1 MFPNNKEIGNLI
13 DEYNELIINDK
24 SDIEK
29 KRIQSTKNKTKFN
42 INNYNY
48 DNNNLNKNIS
58 KTNLNENK
66 NIKIIK
72 QNIYEKYNIIPLPNK
87 RFIKDLY
94 ENNNKSY
101 SNIKNDSYNIL
112 FQNNNNNEELIN
124 EQNNKINNYKNTMNK
139 ELLEILRNEKQKD
152 ELRQRE
158 LEQLDYNDPQR
169 IILEKKF
176 REVFK
181 SYLKDIWND
190 LSQRKLENDITGIS
204 KITFSSYYN
213 LPGIILDRLFNVFDS
228 TNSGVLKLSDFTKGM
243 ITLFCEDFE
252 ICCPFIF
259 NFYDFDKDGKIS
271 KEDIRTVLSYVSLSQ
286 EIQNYKSRVHSQ
298 KELSDILEKCFSK
311 IKGDKMD
318 YTNFKNIIENE
329 ASDIYIMILLFLY
342 EKKPFTKKTL
352 TAYLKITK
360 DSPIASPIDK
370 SPSKLFVSPSK
381 GLSFSPYKVI
391 TRNSKRTVTLKEN
404 ISNAKMRE

>member
-42 INNYNY
+42 INNY
-48 DNNNLNKNIS
+48 DNNNLNKNI
-58 KTNLNENK
+58 
-66 NIKIIK
+66 
-72 QNIYEKYNIIPLPNK
+72 NIYEKYNIIPLPNK

-181 SYLKDIWND
+181 SYYPNK
-190 LSQRKLENDITGIS
+190 
-204 KITFSSYYN
+204 
-213 LPGIILDRLFNVFDS
+213 
-228 TNSGVLKLSDFTKGM
+228 
-243 ITLFCEDFE
+243 
-252 ICCPFIF
+252 
-259 NFYDFDKDGKIS
+259 
-271 KEDIRTVLSYVSLSQ
+271 
-286 EIQNYKSRVHSQ
+286 
-298 KELSDILEKCFSK
+298 
-311 IKGDKMD
+311 
-318 YTNFKNIIENE
+318 
-329 ASDIYIMILLFLY
+329 
-342 EKKPFTKKTL
+342 
-352 TAYLKITK
+352 
-360 DSPIASPIDK
+360 
-370 SPSKLFVSPSK
+370 KLF
-381 GLSFSPYKVI
+381 
-391 TRNSKRTVTLKEN
+391 
-404 ISNAKMRE
+404 AK